1 MGATGRNWLF
11 FGNRHRGTDF
21 LYEEEWSEALAQGRL
36 TRLDAVFSR
45 DQPAK
50 AYVQD
55 RMRENAAEVWRW
67 IANGAHFYV
76 CGDAHRMA
84 KDVDAALR
92 EIVAQEGRMSP
103 PEAAEYV
110 VKMKKDSR
118 YQRDVY

>member
-1 MGATGRNWLF
+1 
-11 FGNRHRGTDF
+11 
-21 LYEEEWSEALAQGRL
+21 
-36 TRLDAVFSR
+36 
-45 DQPAK
+45 
-50 AYVQD
+50 
-55 RMRENAAEVWRW
+55 
-67 IANGAHFYV
+67 
-76 CGDAHRMA
+76 MA